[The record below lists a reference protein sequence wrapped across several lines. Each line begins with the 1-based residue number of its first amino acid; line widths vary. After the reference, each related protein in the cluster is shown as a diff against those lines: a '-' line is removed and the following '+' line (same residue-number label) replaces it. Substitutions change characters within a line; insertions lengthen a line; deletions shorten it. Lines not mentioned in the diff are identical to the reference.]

1 MAVPRL
7 DRFMIDP
14 AGTEEMRTTVKGASP
29 FPRLRRGACRAMSA
43 SREDDQA

>member
-14 AGTEEMRTTVKGASP
+14 ADTGETLTIHAAGVVDA
-29 FPRLRRGACRAMSA
+29 
-43 SREDDQA
+43 